1 MEVALSRICS
11 RCTNKHTSINDVV
24 ESLQVKIQSKLFMFA
39 FLCSVLPLLAVFGI
53 SLYAANDTLSN
64 TVKETLQSRAI
75 AELNLLQR
83 NLADAKH
90 ELTTLSM
97 LMNMQNVKP
106 EGNVQGL
113 QQDINR
119 FAMRTPLFAEIIAVN
134 LEGRVIASSLPEFI
148 DTSLRRTWEFEA
160 PKLGVHFDGPVSRS
174 YRLNKTVASHSVP
187 LFNDNSPY
195 EIIGALIGSIDW
207 AYLQKDLA
215 THKLFGGEQGENRL
229 VFLESTDK
237 NKLLYGTEGY
247 EPPVA
252 LFNAAPNNSQVQ
264 TVTFNNRDY
273 MMVSIKSKPVSD
285 FRDPQW
291 RLHVLIDNE
300 LAFASAGGFQ
310 RNIILA
316 GAPVLLFVLA
326 LSYLLASSIV
336 TPVNALLEGAEKLS
350 AGDYDYELRAR
361 NDTDEIGQLTTSFN
375 SMRIAIRQNEQELVQ
390 KTRVAEQ
397 AAKLKGEFLA
407 NMSHEVRTPING
419 VLGMTEL
426 LLNTPL
432 DSKQNRYAE
441 TISRSGQA
449 LLSVINDILDFSKIE
464 AGKLDLSNSAFDL
477 RELAEDVVEMLV
489 ESAHRKGVEV
499 ILRMPPDC
507 HVAYNGD
514 GNRLRQILTNLVGNA
529 VKFTHEGQVEVRVSE
544 TDSGDGKSMLRFDV
558 VDTGIGIP
566 ESHHQTI
573 FESFVQVDGTTTR
586 QYGGTG
592 LGLAI
597 SGNLA
602 ELMGGEIGMQSTPG
616 EGSTFWFTASLAKLS
631 NSVEQA
637 WLSTDALA
645 GKHVLVVD
653 DNTTNREILK
663 AQIEF
668 WGATAVSVS
677 GAAKAIQALE
687 DALISGRNF
696 DAAILDMQMPYMNG
710 LQLAAFIHE
719 RQFGKDMCV
728 ALLSSSCDNL
738 NVEECQ
744 RIGIQTLAIKP
755 VRQHD
760 LYNALT
766 AIMIEGMQVDVSQR
780 KIAKNIS
787 GNVLQGNVLL
797 AEDNPVNQDMMLEM
811 LRQLGVTAEL
821 AINGKEAL
829 DAIRERPFEVVLMDC
844 QMPVMDGFEATAAIR
859 QDEQN
864 SGGANHLPI
873 VALTANAMESDRE
886 MCLSSGM
893 DEYLSKPVTYKQLRE
908 MLARWLTESIPE
920 ERSIKSTQA
929 DTIQPP
935 TGEVVISIP
944 HRVERPVEI
953 QASPPVSQKED
964 HSFRSNSLV
973 LDKTVFNEVCGMC
986 EQAPPGFFNSLL
998 DKYIQSSCADIQ
1010 KLNAGVSS
1018 GDGLLVGATA
1028 HRLKSSSA
1036 NWGGQRLA
1044 EACQILESAGKNNT
1058 LENAGALLQK
1068 IEMEHQQLLSALRG
1082 QESRAA

>member
-1 MEVALSRICS
+1 M
-11 RCTNKHTSINDVV
+11 
-24 ESLQVKIQSKLFMFA
+24 KIQSKLFMFA
-39 FLCSVLPLLAVFGI
+39 LLCSVLPLLAVFGI
-53 SLYAANDTLSN
+53 SLNVANDTLST
-64 TVKETLQSRAI
+64 TVKETLQSRAVE
-75 AELNLLQR
+75 ELSLLQR

-90 ELTTLSM
+90 ELTTLSL

-106 EGNVQGL
+106 DGDAGSL

-134 LEGRVIASSLPEFI
+134 LEGRAVASSLNQFI
-148 DTSLRRTWEFEA
+148 DTNLRRTWEFEA
-160 PKLGVHFDGPVSRS
+160 PKLGVHFDGPVSNS

-187 LFNDNSPY
+187 LYNDSSPY

-207 AYLQKDLA
+207 AYLQQDLA
-215 THKLFGGEQGENRL
+215 THKLFGGNQDAKRL

-237 NKLLYGTEGY
+237 NKLLYGTEGF
-247 EPPVA
+247 EPPVE
-252 LFNAAPNNSQVQ
+252 LFKSAPNNRIVQ
-264 TVTFNNRDY
+264 DVTYNGDNY
-273 MMVSIKSKPVSD
+273 MMVSIKSRPISD
-285 FRDPQW
+285 FRDPKW
-291 RLHVLIDNE
+291 RLHILIDSE
-300 LAFASAGGFQ
+300 LAFASAGGL
-310 RNIILA
+310 RNNIILA
-316 GAPVLLFVLA
+316 GAPVMLFVLA
-326 LSYLLASSIV
+326 LSYLFASSIV
-336 TPVNALLEGAEKLS
+336 TPVNELLRGAEKLS
-350 AGDYDYELRAR
+350 AGDYDYELRAS
-361 NDTDEIGQLTTSFN
+361 NDTDEIGKLTTSFN
-375 SMRIAIRQNEQELVQ
+375 SMRIAIRENERELVK

-499 ILRMPPDC
+499 ILRMPPDS

-529 VKFTHEGQVEVRVSE
+529 VKFTHDGQVEVRISE
-544 TDSGDGKSMLRFDV
+544 TDSGDGRTLLRFDV

-566 ESHHQTI
+566 ESQHQSI
-573 FESFVQVDGTTTR
+573 FESFVQADGTTTR

-592 LGLAI
+592 LGLSI

-602 ELMGGEIGMQSTPG
+602 ELMGGEIGMESTPG
-616 EGSTFWFTASLAKLS
+616 HGSTFWFTASLIKLS
-631 NSVEQA
+631 ASVEHA

-653 DNTTNREILK
+653 DNNTNREILT

-668 WGATAVSVS
+668 WGATAVAVN

-687 DALISGRNF
+687 DAMISGHKF

-710 LQLAAFIHE
+710 LQLASFIHE
-719 RQFGKDMCV
+719 RHFGDDMCV

-738 NVEECQ
+738 NVAECQ
-744 RIGIQTLAIKP
+744 RVGIQTLAIKP

-766 AIMIEGMQVDVSQR
+766 AVMVDGRKVDVSQR
-780 KIAKNIS
+780 KIAKKIS

-821 AINGKEAL
+821 AINGKDAL
-829 DAIRERPFEVVLMDC
+829 SAINERSFDVVIMDC
-844 QMPVMDGFEATAAIR
+844 QMPIMDGFEATAAVR
-859 QDEQN
+859 QKEKTT
-864 SGGANHLPI
+864 GGTNHLPI
-873 VALTANAMESDRE
+873 VALTANAMEADRE
-886 MCLSSGM
+886 LCLASGM

-908 MLARWLTESIPE
+908 MLANWLVETTAEQQASANKPDHLAQLPIEDAIFSTTDTTQIAADFQSPATVLQPVNPT
-920 ERSIKSTQA
+920 SKSTL
-929 DTIQPP
+929 P
-935 TGEVVISIP
+935 
-944 HRVERPVEI
+944 
-953 QASPPVSQKED
+953 
-964 HSFRSNSLV
+964 V
-973 LDKTVFNEVCGMC
+973 LDETVFNEVCDMC
-986 EQAPPGFFNSLL
+986 EQAPTGFFDSLL
-998 DKYIQSSCADIQ
+998 DKYVQSSSEDLQ
-1010 KLNAGVSS
+1010 KLRSAVPAH
-1018 GDGLLVGATA
+1018 DGKLIGSTA

-1036 NWGGQRLA
+1036 NWGGQRIA
-1044 EACQILESAGKNNT
+1044 EACQTLELAGKTNS
-1058 LENAGALLQK
+1058 LDDAADLLRN
-1068 IEMEHQQLLSALRG
+1068 IEREHHQLLSALRG